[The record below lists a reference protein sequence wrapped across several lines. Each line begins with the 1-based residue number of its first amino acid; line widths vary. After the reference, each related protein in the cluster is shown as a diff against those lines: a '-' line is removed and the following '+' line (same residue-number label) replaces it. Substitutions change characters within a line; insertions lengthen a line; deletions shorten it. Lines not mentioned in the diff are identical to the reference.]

1 MSSSTQFS
9 PVIQQL
15 FARKSNPSSISAFK
29 ASKLVLLVPISLNCS
44 RIHLDFKVRVQ
55 VLENHDGESS
65 VQDLDDSPASIEL
78 QHISDEPQFDRVIA
92 EAQQLDESIVI
103 LWMANWCRKCIY
115 LKPKLEKLAADYF
128 PRTRFYSVDVNNVPH
143 KLVVRAGVTKMPTIQ
158 LWRDGK
164 KQAEVIGGHKAYV
177 VVSEVRDMIENEDN
191 L

>member
-15 FARKSNPSSISAFK
+15 FARKSNPSSISSFK
-29 ASKLVLLVPISLNCS
+29 ASKLVLIAPISLNCS

-78 QHISDEPQFDRVIA
+78 QPISDEPQFDRVIA
-92 EAQQLDESIVI
+92 EAQQLDESVVI